1 MDKLFP
7 AVKFNDTG
15 FRGQKGLTVV
25 QAVEV
30 ALQPMINAGTVE
42 FAEARLNLQERML
55 AELVAVLRD
64 NNTFND
70 DDVLRLIGRYRFEK
84 AV

>member
-7 AVKFNDTG
+7 AVKFNDKD
-15 FRGQKGLTVV
+15 FRRQRGLTVV

-30 ALQPMINAGTVE
+30 ALEPIINAGTIE
-42 FAEARLNLQERML
+42 FMKARLDLQERMI
-55 AELVAVLRD
+55 AELVAVLRE
-64 NNTFND
+64 NNMFND

-84 AV
+84 A

>member
-7 AVKFNDTG
+7 AVKFNEKG
-15 FRGQKGLTVV
+15 FQGQQGLSVV

-30 ALQPMINAGTVE
+30 ALQ
-42 FAEARLNLQERML
+42 ARSYDDLTDRIHKQSQLQERML
-55 AELVAVLRD
+55 AELVATLRD
-64 NNTFND
+64 NHTFND

-84 AV
+84 A